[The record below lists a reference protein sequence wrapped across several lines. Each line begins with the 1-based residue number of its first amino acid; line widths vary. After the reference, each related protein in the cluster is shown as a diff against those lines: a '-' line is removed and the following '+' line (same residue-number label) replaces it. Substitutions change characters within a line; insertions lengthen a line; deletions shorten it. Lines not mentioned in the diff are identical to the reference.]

1 MLPPCPEGGEVS
13 DRAPVTED
21 EAPEDGIPEDAT
33 VETSAHD
40 EEAAAS
46 EAKVSGSSVEGSSS
60 SHTSTSPP
68 EAVSPDKRKRKR
80 SSDVDDSES
89 SEDGKESLANA
100 TPVTSATPLNIFGI
114 AQNVSS

>member
-1 MLPPCPEGGEVS
+1 MLPPRPEGGEVS

-21 EAPEDGIPEDAT
+21 EAPEDGVPEDAT
-33 VETSAHD
+33 VEASAHN
-40 EEAAAS
+40 EETAAS
-46 EAKVSGSSVEGSSS
+46 ETKVSGSSAEGSSS

-80 SSDVDDSES
+80 SSDVEDYES
-89 SEDGKESLANA
+89 SKDDEESLANA